1 MDITDAYCHTCTC
14 KVAAPAEE
22 AFAYMSDGMKQG
34 EWTFGSW
41 NRKQVGENMFIGT
54 SMFDNKDTYI
64 KIDADPVRFII
75 CYHIGPDP
83 EHLQA
88 RNMVRVVS
96 GPDIGQDPGLC
107 LVTLLAWRS
116 SFMNDARWKQ
126 LCVSH
131 ETQMFI
137 IKSRIEANNDGS

>member
-1 MDITDAYCHTCTC
+1 MDISDPYCHTCSC
-14 KVAAPAEE
+14 EVNAPAEQ

-41 NRKQVGENMFIGT
+41 NRRQVGEQLFVGT

-64 KIDADPVRFII
+64 QIDADPERLLIY
-75 CYHIGPDP
+75 YHIGDAP
-83 EHLQA
+83 EQLHA
-88 RNMVRVVS
+88 RNMVRVVP
-96 GPDIGQDPGLC
+96 GTVIGQEEGIC
-107 LVTLLAWRS
+107 LVTLMAWRS
-116 SFMNDARWKQ
+116 SFMSDARWKQ

-137 IKSRIEANNDGS
+137 IKSRIEAITAG

>member
-1 MDITDAYCHTCTC
+1 MDITDAYCHSCTC
-14 KVAAPAEE
+14 EVAATAEQ

-41 NRKQVGENMFIGT
+41 NRRHAGENIFVGT

-64 KIDADPVRFII
+64 KIDADPERLLIY
-75 CYHIGPDP
+75 YHIGPDP

-88 RNMVRVVS
+88 RNMVRIVP
-96 GPDIGQDPGLC
+96 GPQIGCEADMC

-137 IKSRIEANNDGS
+137 IKTRIEAINDN